1 MKLRV
6 AVISVVAVGS
16 AFAQNTGAPPSQP
29 QQTGVVSSPRKID
42 PDAKAKETQ
51 RTIDGTVQDA
61 ARNPVPKA
69 IVQLKDMKTLTIR
82 SFVTQADGTFHFAA
96 LKMDTDYELKATS
109 DDLNSAPKRV
119 SSFESRKNVT
129 VNLQLEKK

>member
-6 AVISVVAVGS
+6 ALLSVIALGS

-42 PDAKAKETQ
+42 PDAKSKENQ
-51 RTIDGTVQDA
+51 RTIDGIVQDA

-69 IVQLKDMKTLTIR
+69 IVQLKDLKTLQIR

-109 DDLNSAPKRV
+109 EDLNSPTKRV